1 MRSDDFCNRLVSLR
15 MSLVGRVRWIHWFV
29 LGTAALWGVWAVD
42 GARHGKTVEASSV
55 QADRPLPTAAP
66 SRARPGVIIEWM
78 TPGGTAAIA
87 GLRVGDRLV
96 SCNGEELISP
106 AALLAAWEN
115 TALGVELVLRLER
128 EGTSLEVCVP
138 RTGLGL
144 DTRPELPA
152 DALTWY
158 EEAKLAELAGYGD
171 IATAALSEAAESAE
185 RAGDSIAAGWI
196 HTRIAQ
202 SYESVRRWS
211 NARESYLAALSRW
224 SSGTDDASR
233 SRALVACARCCQQL
247 ADADSARR
255 ELEEARQ
262 LDAAADREIWEAA
275 DLHALGVMT
284 WSRGD
289 LEGARRYFGD
299 AVALREKRMPNSA
312 QLGESLNGLGAVA
325 TQEGDLDQAEDYYR
339 RSLEICERGMPDS
352 LAVADG
358 LNNLG
363 VVAIGRGDLDAAH
376 AYHSRSLAIR
386 ERLAPDSEVVTA
398 ALTNLGIV
406 EYKRGH
412 LQAAQDYY
420 GRSLAIH
427 ERLESDSMYVA
438 RDFINLGVIAYDRG
452 DLDAA
457 QDYYSRGLALL
468 ERIAPDSLDCMASVY
483 NLGMVAAD
491 RGDWELAQRNLTRAL
506 AFRERTAP
514 DSLAVAESCNALG
527 NLAFARLDLDA
538 SESYYLRALEIEER
552 LAPDSLLVSI
562 SVHNLAGV
570 ALRRGFLETA
580 KSHYQRALSIRERIA
595 PGSLD
600 LASSLHGLGDI
611 LIRQGR
617 PGDAVPLLMRALDT
631 IETQRDHIHAIQSR
645 AFLLARYSEPYVTL
659 QRAHLALG
667 DPTSAFE
674 TSERARARSLLD
686 GLGEAR
692 ADIREGVE
700 PALLARERELQ
711 VKLSATELERQSW
724 LEGPVDEPRRAAVER
739 TLNEIL
745 LEFEEIQGQI
755 RRASPRYAA
764 LTQPQPLRLAEIQS
778 RVLDEDT
785 VLLEYALG
793 REQSHLWLIT
803 SDAIHSYALP
813 NQEEVD
819 RAARR
824 VHELVTARNRG
835 PEGERIP
842 QLQQRVAQADAEY
855 RVAASELSRMVLGP
869 AVSHLGKKRLLI
881 VADGALQYV
890 PFGALPV
897 PQSHE
902 SDLAPADSTGAERP
916 PLIVDH
922 EVVCLPSASVLA
934 VLRRE
939 LAGRPL
945 AQKSVAVLADPVL
958 QVTDPRVVARGEPAP
973 SILDEASKRAASEA
987 DRARGVVK
995 IEPTSVPRLRFSRL
1009 EAESILALTAEP
1021 AGEPGLAALD
1031 FAANKQTAMSPE
1043 LSQYRI
1049 VHMATHGL
1057 LNSQHPELSGIVLSL
1072 VDERGEAQD
1081 GFLRLHEIYNL
1092 RLNADLVVLSACQT
1106 ALGREVRGEGL
1117 VGLTRGFMYAGA
1129 ARVVASLW
1137 NVQDKATSE
1146 LMTAF
1151 YEAMFKDGQS
1161 PAAALRTAQV
1171 AMWREG
1177 RAPYYWAAF
1186 VLQGEFE

>member
-1 MRSDDFCNRLVSLR
+1 
-15 MSLVGRVRWIHWFV
+15 MSTAGRIRWFHGFI
-29 LGTAALWGVWAVD
+29 LGTAALLAVWGII
-42 GARHGKTVEASSV
+42 GIGSQHGKRVA
-55 QADRPLPTAAP
+55 ADSIRGDIP
-66 SRARPGVIIEWM
+66 SRSVGRVRLESGVIVEGLL
-78 TPGGTAAIA
+78 PGGKAALA
-87 GLRVGDRLV
+87 GLRVGDRLFR
-96 SCNGEELISP
+96 CNGEPLLSP
-106 AALLAAWEN
+106 AAFHALLEN
-115 TALGVELVLRLER
+115 VFRDHELVLRFERDGTTLEAR
-128 EGTSLEVCVP
+128 VP
-138 RTGLGL
+138 RTGLGI
-144 DTRPELPA
+144 DTRPELVP
-152 DALTWY
+152 DALKCY
-158 EEAKLAELAGYGD
+158 EEARLAGVAGNAD
-171 IATAALSEAAESAE
+171 VAAAAWTKAAESAE
-185 RAGDSIAAGWI
+185 RAGDPIAAAWI

-202 SYESVRRWS
+202 TYELVRRWPD
-211 NARESYLAALSRW
+211 ARESYLAALSLW
-224 SSGTDDASR
+224 KPGMDDASR
-233 SRALVACARCCQQL
+233 SRALVACARCSQQL

-255 ELEEARQ
+255 QLEEARQ
-262 LDAAADREIWEAA
+262 LDASADRRIWEAA

-289 LEGARRYFGD
+289 LEEARRYFGD
-299 AVALREKRMPNSA
+299 AVALREKLMPDSA

-325 TQEGDLDQAEDYYR
+325 TQEGDLDQAEVFYR
-339 RSLEICERGMPDS
+339 RSLEVCERAMPDS

-363 VVAIGRGDLDAAH
+363 VVAIGRGDLDAAYE
-376 AYHSRSLAIR
+376 YHSRSLVIR
-386 ERLAPDSEVVTA
+386 ERVAPDSEAVTA

-412 LQAAQDYY
+412 LRAAQDYY

-427 ERLESDSMYVA
+427 ERLGSDAMFVA
-438 RDFINLGVIAYDRG
+438 RDFINLGVIAYTRG

-491 RGDWELAQRNLTRAL
+491 RGDWDLAQRNLTRAL

-527 NLAFARLDLDA
+527 NLAFSRLDLDT
-538 SESYYLRALEIEER
+538 SEKYYVRALEIEER
-552 LAPDSLLVSI
+552 LAPDSLLVSV

-570 ALRRGFLETA
+570 ALQRGSLETA
-580 KSHYQRALSIRERIA
+580 KTYYQRALAIRERMA

-611 LIRQGR
+611 LIREGR
-617 PGDAVPLLMRALDT
+617 PSEALPLLIRALDV
-631 IETQRDHIHAIQSR
+631 IETQRDHIYAVQSR

-659 QRAHLALG
+659 QRAYLALG
-667 DPTSAFE
+667 DPTAAFE

-686 GLGEAR
+686 GLGESR

-700 PALLARERELQ
+700 PTLLRRERELQ
-711 VKLSATELERQSW
+711 KKLSATELERQTA
-724 LEGPVDEPRRAAVER
+724 LDGRADESRRVAVER
-739 TLNEIL
+739 LLDEIL
-745 LEFEEIQGQI
+745 VEFEDVQGQI

-778 RVLDEDT
+778 DLLDDDT

-793 REQSHLWLIT
+793 REQSHLWLVT
-803 SDAIHSYALP
+803 SDGLHSYALP
-813 NQEEVD
+813 KQEEVD

-824 VHELVTARNRG
+824 VHELATARNRG
-835 PEGERIP
+835 REGERVP
-842 QLQQRVAQADAEY
+842 QMQQRVAQADAEY
-855 RVAASELSRMVLGP
+855 RTAASDLSRMVLGP
-869 AVSHLGKKRLLI
+869 AVIHLAKKRLLI

-897 PQSHE
+897 PKS
-902 SDLAPADSTGAERP
+902 SDADPEAAGAESAAGAETS

-922 EVVCLPSASVLA
+922 EVISLPSASVLA

-939 LAGRPL
+939 LAGRQR
-945 AQKSVAVLADPVL
+945 AQRSVAVLADPVL
-958 QVTDPRVVARGEPAP
+958 QATDPRVIARKASAP
-973 SILDEASKRAASEA
+973 PIPEEASKNGVGEKE
-987 DRARGVVK
+987 RARGVVK
-995 IEPTSVPRLRFSRL
+995 IEPTSVPRLKFSRL
-1009 EAESILALTAEP
+1009 EAESILALTADS
-1021 AGEPGLAALD
+1021 GLAALD
-1031 FAANKQTAMSPE
+1031 FAANKATAMSPE
-1043 LSQYRI
+1043 LSEYRI
-1049 VHMATHGL
+1049 VHLATHGL

-1137 NVQDKATSE
+1137 NVQDEATSK
-1146 LMTAF
+1146 LMGAF
-1151 YEAMFKDGQS
+1151 YEAMIKGGES